1 MSLLRNAFYLPHK
14 GLSQS
19 SHHKQYYSLH
29 KLTDVYKDMRSQN
42 SASWLSTK
50 LSLLWVNTSTV
61 HWSPQKYNLICIWN
75 FLFRFLITSVKLHIS
90 LFSQL
95 LICFLVVVVV
105 SGAIQ
110 SGSWKL
116 HAFNVFVFVFFVLF
130 FSVHFHTH
138 LPSAPPTSSSSSSPP
153 LSITVTVVLVIYYDN
168 HTKPS
173 FLQFW

>member
-1 MSLLRNAFYLPHK
+1 MSSLRNAFYLPHK
-14 GLSQS
+14 SLSQS
-19 SHHKQYYSLH
+19 SHHKQHYSLH

-75 FLFRFLITSVKLHIS
+75 FLFRFLITSAKLHIS
-90 LFSQL
+90 HFSQL

-130 FSVHFHTH
+130 FLFTFIPLYPLPPPPSPLPPPPPPPPLPH
-138 LPSAPPTSSSSSSPP
+138 LPFPSLWL
-153 LSITVTVVLVIYYDN
+153 LS
-168 HTKPS
+168 
-173 FLQFW
+173 W